1 MLGTVSSEAEKRV
14 ESVSE
19 FFKANYPGITFTLFL
34 TVALANGCC
43 RIAGFPLRCRG
54 GAAFGSP

>member
-19 FFKANYPGITFTLFL
+19 LFKANYPDITFTFFL
-34 TVALANGCC
+34 TVAFANGYCM
-43 RIAGFPLRCRG
+43 IAGFPH
-54 GAAFGSP
+54 SV